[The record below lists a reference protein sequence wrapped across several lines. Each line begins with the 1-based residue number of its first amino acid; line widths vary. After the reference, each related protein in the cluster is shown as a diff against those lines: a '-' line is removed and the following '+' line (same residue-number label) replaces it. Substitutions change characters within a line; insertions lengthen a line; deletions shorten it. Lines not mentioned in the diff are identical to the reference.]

1 MKNAGGKIKTF
12 YEKNP
17 EDLAGVNDLRSATK
31 GWTPLQVAAGYSAD
45 KAVAALLESGAL
57 ANVPD
62 NMGMTAMHSAGDSD
76 KVVMGMLLAT
86 DSGKAAMNMQD
97 NVRHTPHPALSRHS
111 RLPAHTHARTHC
123 PHTLHAKS
131 C

>member
-62 NMGMTAMHSAGDSD
+62 NMGMTAMHSAADSEE
-76 KVVMGMLLAT
+76 KGIVGVLLKSE
-86 DSGKAAMNMQD
+86 SGKAALDMQD
-97 NVRHTPHPALSRHS
+97 AVCGSPCDARVYSSPH
-111 RLPAHTHARTHC
+111 
-123 PHTLHAKS
+123 
-131 C
+131 